1 MKKSTFLNELSN
13 RINKYPDH
21 NEIIQYYNE
30 LIQDKI
36 DEGMDEDD
44 AVASLGTIDEICK
57 NIEEQRGSGR
67 NEEEVKEAVSTPV
80 VTKTNTNNNNTTNE
94 QGENR
99 INGGKRFVFVLWV
112 IGTVFMCI
120 ASIIV
125 LIVAISFMIG
135 TIAVMASSALIAVT
149 SVSMA
154 SFQFGIGLFLFG
166 MGIIGLHYAKVLVKF
181 IFHQRPNWTKNVR
194 KGLTGE

>member
-57 NIEEQRGSGR
+57 NIEEQRGIVR
-67 NEEEVKEAVSTPV
+67 
-80 VTKTNTNNNNTTNE
+80 NNTTNE
-94 QGENR
+94 QGEKR